1 MQVLYGEL
9 HPVFGYD
16 SINLQVLEREGWYH
30 SLPIDRGV
38 LQDIRRRPLADSYF
52 AEYYQDPMP
61 RVVHPSAATTYQ
73 RGRGPGLARA
83 PRTLIWMPLLH
94 GTDPVGSISYQ
105 LYIRREVAPAELAL
119 LEQVHAHLG
128 EQVATVYRN
137 ELTRNQA
144 LGLGA
149 LNVIARAL
157 LATRDEA
164 RIVAA
169 LLTTLRA
176 VIAVDRVELAI
187 RDDPDSLHLKLL
199 AVGPDPDVVQTTV
212 SVRSRN
218 LRTIRPVL
226 ESGEPRL
233 GGTLDSSG
241 DYGSTA
247 SVAVVEDGLI
257 KGVLTT
263 SCRQPDIYEW
273 STLAFLQQAADQLT
287 LALRNAW
294 SYAEL
299 DAQRRR
305 QEIVNAVGSSLASS
319 LDRQA
324 IMRSLREALSRHL
337 DFDSF
342 TLAAVAETPEGL
354 VAEGYVWDSG
364 EERPRPVVPLAS
376 AGPAREA
383 YETGEPVLIRRSPW
397 ARSLEAVPRSQGDRV
412 VTKGAVMEVTR
423 PGRHRRFAS
432 RSILWVPVRRGHEV
446 VALLSI
452 QSYRADVFNQWHVRV
467 LQDVA
472 AHVAL
477 ALANADNFQ
486 AAQADRHRLEVLHRL
501 EIGVQAAADE
511 EQIADAVL
519 NAVRTYVNAP
529 ILILAYMEAGLF
541 TGYCLEPAKPLR
553 RLPPVSIDSTLFFK
567 RQLVEGTTISEK
579 VPPPLRVPRPAQGW
593 PTWGPLIPQHF
604 LGVPLFNEHR
614 VVGLLSAQ
622 RTADQPFTAEEVQLL
637 ESAAPVVGIALR
649 TVRLHRANELAM
661 ANSVRLQMIAGL
673 AGHDLVSV
681 VESVAEL
688 ARSILGAAGAACW
701 AFDDEGQ
708 VAIEAVSGG
717 SGPSR
722 VLRWSGWTAAGGW
735 SVLPRDPVTGQQGRI
750 AWTLIPLRHGD
761 RLVGALGAVRPGAQ
775 AEEPLPAISD
785 FAEHAAIAIENAR
798 LAAEIHGR
806 IQTMEAVAAF
816 ADLGITRPDRA
827 RAAISR
833 LIEDALAGANGALWM
848 LQGSDM
854 VRETDGKDAAIH
866 IPGSSSGWWGHALQ
880 AARSGSPGRRLGS
893 LLRTYAA
900 VEPAGAEEKANRAAV
915 AGRGVFAQPVIVEG
929 EVVGMLTAD
938 TTHTSPH
945 ATRRLMVVLAGQT
958 AVALSRL
965 KLVTE
970 LERQTEMLTTVLE
983 HSPLGVVLEDEAGNI
998 AFANSEVERI
1008 YSLAAPALIGARAG
1022 SLLERPDVVVLSNPD
1037 AEPNAPLEVR
1047 LEETGTVVQVRSVA
1061 IPGAPGRRPRV
1072 LTLHEDVTRERAVLE
1087 ARDLMLR
1094 AIGHE
1099 VRSPAAAMR
1108 STIAGLLQ
1116 WGTVLDADQRH
1127 ALVVEAYEQSD
1138 RLLSLV
1144 ENQLLISKLEDRRF
1158 EANGTRISLAR
1169 SLEQV
1174 VTVLRSR
1181 YGRRVQA
1188 VDARIDPDLPDAY
1201 CESTHLDQVLT
1212 NLIGN
1217 ALEYTP
1223 ARLVRVAARAAGRW
1237 LEVTVSDDGGGLPPG
1252 QQKML
1257 FQKSGPPGRGRAR
1270 GGLGLGLYL
1279 CRLVVERSFGG
1290 RIWLDRTGPDGTTF
1304 RFTVP
1309 AATAGARPAPGTP

>member
-1 MQVLYGEL
+1 MQVLYSEL

-30 SLPIDRGV
+30 SLPIDLGV

-52 AEYYQDPMP
+52 AEYYRDPMP

-73 RGRGPGLARA
+73 RGRGPGLARR

-94 GTDPVGSISYQ
+94 GTEPVGSISYQ
-105 LYIRREVAPAELAL
+105 LYMRREVAPAELAL
-119 LEQVHAHLG
+119 LGQVHAHLG
-128 EQVATVYRN
+128 EQVARVYRN

-144 LGLGA
+144 VGLGA

-164 RIVAA
+164 EIVVA

-176 VIAVDRVELAI
+176 VIAVERVELAI
-187 RDDPDSLHLKLL
+187 RDDPDATELRLL
-199 AVGPDPDVVQTTV
+199 ASGPDQEVAKTTA
-212 SVRSRN
+212 SVRSRS
-218 LRTIRPVL
+218 LRMIRPVL
-226 ESGEPRL
+226 ETGEPRL
-233 GGTLDSSG
+233 VGTPDSSD

-263 SCRQPDIYEW
+263 RSRQQDVYEW
-273 STLAFLQQAADQLT
+273 STLAFLRQVADQLT

-342 TLAAVAETPEGL
+342 TLAAVAETPEGQ

-364 EERPRPVVPLAS
+364 EERPKPVVPLAS

-397 ARSLEAVPRSQGDRV
+397 ARSLEAEPRSQGDLV
-412 VTKGAVMEVTR
+412 VTKGAALHVTR

-452 QSYRADVFNQWHVRV
+452 QSYRADVFDQWHVRV

-501 EIGVQAAADE
+501 EMGVQVAVDE
-511 EQIADAVL
+511 EQIAVAVL
-519 NAVRTYVNAP
+519 DALRTYVDAP
-529 ILILAYMEAGLF
+529 ILLLGYMEAGLV
-541 TGYCLEPAKPLR
+541 TGYCLEPGKPIR
-553 RLPPVSIDSTLFFK
+553 RLAPVNVDSTVFFK
-567 RQLVEGTTISEK
+567 RHLVEGTTIAEK
-579 VPPPLRVPRPAQGW
+579 MPPPLRVPRPAQGW

-614 VVGLLSAQ
+614 VVGALSAQ
-622 RTADQPFTAEEVQLL
+622 RTADQPFTPDEIQLL

-688 ARSILGAAGAACW
+688 GRSMLGAAGAACW
-701 AFDDEGQ
+701 AFDEEGQ

-722 VLRWSGWTAAGGW
+722 VLRWSGRTEAGGW
-735 SVLPRDPVTGQQGRI
+735 PVLPADPVTGQQGRI

-798 LAAEIHGR
+798 LAAEIHAR

-816 ADLGITRPDRA
+816 ADLDITRPDEA
-827 RAAISR
+827 RAAICR
-833 LIEDALAGANGALWM
+833 LIEDALAGASGALWM
-848 LQGSDM
+848 LQGSEM
-854 VRETDGKDAAIH
+854 VRGTGGKDAIRIA
-866 IPGSSSGWWGHALQ
+866 GSSPEWWGLALQ
-880 AARSGSPGRRLGS
+880 AARSGSPGRRLRS
-893 LLRTYAA
+893 LLGTYAA
-900 VEPAGAEEKANRAAV
+900 LEAATDDEKAHRAAV

-938 TTHTSPH
+938 TSHASPH

-958 AVALSRL
+958 AIALSRL
-965 KLVTE
+965 KLVSE
-970 LERQTEMLTTVLE
+970 LERRTEMLTTVLK
-983 HSPLGVVLEDEAGNI
+983 HSPLGVVLEDDAGNI
-998 AFANSEVERI
+998 AFANPEVERI
-1008 YSLAAPALIGARAG
+1008 YSLPAPALTGARAD
-1022 SLLERPDVVVLSNPD
+1022 SLLERSDVVVLSSPD
-1037 AEPNAPLEVR
+1037 AEPDAPLEVR

-1127 ALVVEAYEQSD
+1127 ALIVEAYEQSD

-1144 ENQLLISKLEDRRF
+1144 ENQLLIAKLENRRF

-1169 SLEQV
+1169 SVEQV

-1252 QQKML
+1252 QQKTL

-1290 RIWLDRTGPDGTTF
+1290 RIWLDRTGPEGTTF

>member
-9 HPVFGYD
+9 HPVFGYN

-52 AEYYQDPMP
+52 AEYYEDPMP
-61 RVVHPSAATTYQ
+61 RVVHPSAATAYQ
-73 RGRGPGLARA
+73 RGRGPGLTSR
-83 PRTLIWMPLLH
+83 PRTVIWMPLLQ
-94 GTDPVGSISYQ
+94 GTQPVGSISYQ
-105 LYIRREVAPAELAL
+105 LYVRREVTPTELAL
-119 LEQVHAHLG
+119 LEQVHVHLG
-128 EQVATVYRN
+128 EQVARVYRN

-144 LGLGA
+144 LGMGA
-149 LNVIARAL
+149 LNVVARAL

-164 RIVAA
+164 RIVAV
-169 LLTTLRA
+169 LLATLRA

-187 RDDPDSLHLKLL
+187 RDSPDSLHLRLL
-199 AVGPDPDVVQTTV
+199 ATGPDSEVSRISV
-212 SVRSRN
+212 SVHSRKLRS
-218 LRTIRPVL
+218 IHPVL
-226 ESGEPRL
+226 ETGDPRL
-233 GGTLDSSG
+233 GGTSDSSG

-247 SVAVVEDGLI
+247 SVAVVEDGVI
-257 KGVLTT
+257 KGVLTIR
-263 SCRQPDIYEW
+263 CRQPDIYEW
-273 STLAFLQQAADQLT
+273 STLAFLRQVADQLT

-294 SYAEL
+294 SYAEV

-324 IMRSLREALSRHL
+324 ITRSLREALTRHL
-337 DFDSF
+337 EFDSF
-342 TLAAVAETPEGL
+342 TLAAVAETSEGL

-364 EERPRPVVPLAS
+364 EERHRPAVPLAS

-397 ARSLEAVPRSQGDRV
+397 ASSLEAVPRSPGERV
-412 VTKGAVMEVTR
+412 VTKGALLEVTR

-452 QSYRADVFNQWHVRV
+452 QSYRADAFDQWHVRV

-486 AAQADRHRLEVLHRL
+486 ASQADRHRLEVLHRL
-501 EIGVQAAADE
+501 EMGVQVAADE

-519 NAVRTYVNAP
+519 GALQTYVEAP
-529 ILILAYMEAGLF
+529 ILLLGYMEAGLV
-541 TGYCLEPAKPLR
+541 TGYCLEPSKPMR
-553 RLPPVSIDSTLFFK
+553 RLTPVSIDSTLFFK
-567 RQLVEGTTISEK
+567 RHLVERTTIAEK

-604 LGVPLFNEHR
+604 LGVPLFNENR
-614 VVGLLSAQ
+614 VVGALSAQ
-622 RTADQPFTAEEVQLL
+622 RTVDQPFTPEEIQLL

-688 ARSILGAAGAACW
+688 ARSMLGAAGAACW

-717 SGPSR
+717 SGPGR
-722 VLRWSGWTAAGGW
+722 VLRWSGGAAEAGW
-735 SVLPRDPVTGQQGRI
+735 PTLGRDPATGQQGRI

-785 FAEHAAIAIENAR
+785 FADHAAIAIENAR
-798 LAAEIHGR
+798 LAEEIHGR
-806 IQTMEAVAAF
+806 IQTMGAVAAF
-816 ADLGITRPDRA
+816 ADLDITRPDQA
-827 RAAISR
+827 RAAICR
-833 LIEDALAGANGALWM
+833 LIEDALAGANGAMWM

-854 VRETDGKDAAIH
+854 VRATGGKDATRIA
-866 IPGSSSGWWGHALQ
+866 GSSPEWWGLALL
-880 AARSGSPGRRLGS
+880 AARSGSPGRRLRS
-893 LLRTYAA
+893 LLRSHAA
-900 VEPAGAEEKANRAAV
+900 IEPARAEERANRSAV
-915 AGRGVFAQPVIVEG
+915 AGRGVFAQPIIVEG

-938 TTHTSPH
+938 TTNTSPH
-945 ATRRLMVVLAGQT
+945 AVRRLMVVLAGQT

-965 KLVTE
+965 RLVAE

-998 AFANSEVERI
+998 AFANTEVERI
-1008 YSLAAPALIGARAG
+1008 YGLVAQQLPGARAH
-1022 SLLERPDVVVLSNPD
+1022 SLLERADVTVLSTPD
-1037 AEPNAPLEVR
+1037 AEPDAPLEIR
-1047 LEETGTVVQVRSVA
+1047 LEKTGTVVQVRSVP
-1061 IPGAPGRRPRV
+1061 IPGAAGRGPRV

-1116 WGTVLDADQRH
+1116 WGTVLDAEQRH
-1127 ALVVEAYEQSD
+1127 ALVAEAYEQSE

-1144 ENQLLISKLEDRRF
+1144 ENQLLISKLDDRRF
-1158 EANGTRISLAR
+1158 EPNGTRISIAR
-1169 SLEQV
+1169 SVEQV

-1181 YGRRVQA
+1181 YGRRVQV
-1188 VDARIDPDLPDAY
+1188 VDARIDPELPDAF

-1217 ALEYTP
+1217 ALEHTP
-1223 ARLVRVAARAAGRW
+1223 ARLVRVAARVAGHW

-1252 QQKML
+1252 QQKTL
-1257 FQKSGPPGRGRAR
+1257 FQRSGPPGRGRAR

-1290 RIWLDRTGPDGTTF
+1290 RIWLDRTGPGGTTF

-1309 AATAGARPAPGTP
+1309 AAAGGGRPAAMTP

>member
-16 SINLQVLEREGWYH
+16 SINLQVLERQGWYH
-30 SLPIDRGV
+30 SLPLDGGV

-52 AEYYQDPMP
+52 AEYYEDPVP

-73 RGRGPGLARA
+73 RGRGPGHIRR
-83 PRTLIWMPLLH
+83 PRTVIWMPLVQ
-94 GTDPVGSISYQ
+94 GTRPVGSISYQ
-105 LYIRREVAPAELAL
+105 LYVRREVAPAELAL

-128 EQVATVYRN
+128 EQVARVYRN

-149 LNVIARAL
+149 LNVVARAL
-157 LATRDEA
+157 LASRDEA
-164 RIVAA
+164 PILVA

-187 RDDPDSLHLKLL
+187 RDHPDSQHLRLL
-199 AVGPDPDVVQTTV
+199 ATGPDSEVSRTSL
-212 SVRSRN
+212 SVRSRK
-218 LRTIRPVL
+218 LGSIHPVL
-226 ESGEPRL
+226 ETGEPRL
-233 GGTLDSSG
+233 GGTTDSGG

-247 SVAVVEDGLI
+247 SVAVVDDGLI
-257 KGVLTT
+257 KGVLTIHC
-263 SCRQPDIYEW
+263 SQPDIYEW
-273 STLAFLQQAADQLT
+273 STLAFLRKVAEQLA

-294 SYAEL
+294 SYAEV

-337 DFDSF
+337 EFDSF
-342 TLAAVAETPEGL
+342 TLAAVAETSDGL
-354 VAEGYVWDSG
+354 VADGYVWDSG

-397 ARSLEAVPRSQGDRV
+397 ASSLEAVPRSQGERV
-412 VTKGAVMEVTR
+412 VIKGAVLEVTR

-452 QSYRADVFNQWHVRV
+452 QSYRADVFDEWHVRV

-486 AAQADRHRLEVLHRL
+486 ASQADRHRLEVLHRL
-501 EIGVQAAADE
+501 EMGVQVATDE

-519 NAVRTYVNAP
+519 GALRTYVDAP
-529 ILILAYMEAGLF
+529 ILLLGYMEESGLVA
-541 TGYCLEPAKPLR
+541 GYCLEPNKPLR
-553 RLPPVSIDSTLFFK
+553 RLAPVSIDSTLFFK
-567 RQLVEGTTISEK
+567 RHLVERTTIAET
-579 VPPPLRVPRPAQGW
+579 VPPPLRLPRPAQGW

-604 LGVPLFNEHR
+604 LGVPLFNENR
-614 VVGLLSAQ
+614 VVGALSAQ
-622 RTADQPFTAEEVQLL
+622 RTLDQPFTPEEIQLL

-688 ARSILGAAGAACW
+688 ARSMLGAAGAACW

-717 SGPSR
+717 SGPGR
-722 VLRWSGWTAAGGW
+722 VLRWSGGTAERGW
-735 SVLPRDPVTGQQGRI
+735 PALQRDPVTGQQGRI
-750 AWTLIPLRHGD
+750 AWTLIPLWHGD
-761 RLVGALGAVRPGAQ
+761 RLVGALAAVRPGAR
-775 AEEPLPAISD
+775 AEEPLPAVSD

-798 LAAEIHGR
+798 LAEEIHGR
-806 IQTMEAVAAF
+806 IQTMAAVAAF
-816 ADLGITRPDRA
+816 ADLDITRPDQA
-827 RAAISR
+827 RAAICR
-833 LIEDALAGANGALWM
+833 LIEDALAGANGAMWM

-854 VRETDGKDAAIH
+854 VRETGAKDVTRIA
-866 IPGSSSGWWGHALQ
+866 GSSAEWWGFALL
-880 AARSGSPGRRLGS
+880 AARSGSPGRRLRS
-893 LLRTYAA
+893 LLRTHAA
-900 VEPAGAEEKANRAAV
+900 IGPAKAEERANRSAV
-915 AGRGVFAQPVIVEG
+915 AGRGVLAQPIIVEG

-945 ATRRLMVVLAGQT
+945 AVRRLVVVLAGQT

-965 KLVTE
+965 QLVAT
-970 LERQTEMLTTVLE
+970 LERQAERLTTVLE

-998 AFANSEVERI
+998 AFANTEVKRI
-1008 YSLAAPALIGARAG
+1008 YGLVAQELISAPAHSLIERA
-1022 SLLERPDVVVLSNPD
+1022 DVTVLSSRD
-1037 AEPNAPLEVR
+1037 TEADAPLEIR
-1047 LEETGTVVQVRSVA
+1047 LEKTGTVVQVRSVP

-1087 ARDLMLR
+1087 ARDLMLQ

-1116 WGTVLDADQRH
+1116 WGTVLDAEQRH
-1127 ALVVEAYEQSD
+1127 ELVAEAYEQSE

-1144 ENQLLISKLEDRRF
+1144 ENQLLISKLDDRRF
-1158 EANGTRISLAR
+1158 EPNGTRISIAR
-1169 SLEQV
+1169 SVDQV

-1188 VDARIDPDLPDAY
+1188 VDARIDPGLPDAF

-1217 ALEYTP
+1217 ALEHTP
-1223 ARLVRVAARAAGRW
+1223 ARLVRVAARAAGQW

-1252 QQKML
+1252 QQKTL

-1270 GGLGLGLYL
+1270 SGLGLGLYL

-1290 RIWLDRTGPDGTTF
+1290 RIWLDRTGPGGTSF

-1309 AATAGARPAPGTP
+1309 AAAAGPRPAPMTP